1 MYCNQCTHYRKGYCS
16 VKHKEVGYL
25 QKFPCFEAVVEDDVV
40 LLPEEKMN
48 KPIFDTI
55 NTIEQME
62 TKVCKTCGRE
72 LPIEDFATYKGAPT
86 SICKDCK
93 KKSLSEA
100 GKKRHEKA
108 TEPVEEK
115 VAAKTLKLEDIMIK
129 EERPKLILTTSL
141 EWTDV
146 KEIVDIAD
154 ALLESIDR
162 KELLKVGQCGFY
174 TEVLRRWCNER
185 DERNESK

>member
-1 MYCNQCTHYRKGYCS
+1 
-16 VKHKEVGYL
+16 
-25 QKFPCFEAVVEDDVV
+25 
-40 LLPEEKMN
+40 
-48 KPIFDTI
+48 
-55 NTIEQME
+55 ME

-100 GKKRHEKA
+100 GKKRHEKT
-108 TEPVEEK
+108 TEPAAEK
-115 VAAKTLKLEDIMIK
+115 VTAKTLKLEDIMIK
-129 EERPKLILTTSL
+129 EERPKLILTTQL

-154 ALLESIDR
+154 ALLESTPKKALLALGQEGYYR
-162 KELLKVGQCGFY
+162 MVLLKFQ
-174 TEVLRRWCNER
+174 TEG
-185 DERNESK
+185 RNESAE

>member
-1 MYCNQCTHYRKGYCS
+1 MICAHCTHYRKGGYCS

-25 QKFPCFEAVVEDDVV
+25 QKFPCFDAVVEDDVV
-40 LLPEEKMN
+40 LLPEEEMN
-48 KPIFDTI
+48 KPIFDT
-55 NTIEQME
+55 TEQME

-100 GKKRHEKA
+100 GKKRHAKT
-108 TEPVEEK
+108 TEPAAEK
-115 VAAKTLKLEDIMIK
+115 VTAKTMKLEDIS
-129 EERPKLILTTSL
+129 KLILTTPL

-154 ALLESIDR
+154 AMLESVSKKD
-162 KELLKVGQCGFY
+162 LLSMGQAGYY
-174 TEVLRRWCNER
+174 TMVLNKWR
-185 DERNESK
+185 DESAE

>member
-1 MYCNQCTHYRKGYCS
+1 MYCSQCTHYKKGYCS
-16 VKHKEVGYL
+16 IKHKEVGYL

-40 LLPEEKMN
+40 LLPEEEMN
-48 KPIFDTI
+48 KPIFDT
-55 NTIEQME
+55 NKPTKHMK

-100 GKKRHEKA
+100 GKKRH
-108 TEPVEEK
+108 
-115 VAAKTLKLEDIMIK
+115 AKTTESAAEKDTAKILELEDIMIR
-129 EERPKLILTTSL
+129 EERPKLILTTQL

-154 ALLESIDR
+154 ALLENTP
-162 KELLKVGQCGFY
+162 KKALLALGQEGYY
-174 TEVLRRWCNER
+174 TMVLKKWR
-185 DERNESK
+185 DESAE